1 MIKKF
6 ESFNNDDKIEE
17 LKDIFNHI
25 DLSYPCYIEYE
36 KLEIVSRS
44 RRRNWCTKYDLD
56 NKVIEI
62 SIYFS
67 SYPDLS
73 FGLDLY
79 KTIKR
84 TLLEGYRFRYMRIYT
99 NLDLNSPGR
108 HKIRSVNLTDLENII
123 SSIHSIDGN
132 PLFSDLELVI
142 QLFDSPESNLK

>member
-36 KLEIVSRS
+36 KLEIVSRWTDTS
-44 RRRNWCTKYDLD
+44 F
-56 NKVIEI
+56 KVIEI

-67 SYPDLS
+67 KDSDIQAWWVR
-73 FGLDLY
+73 FVVDLY

-84 TLLEGYRFRYMRIYT
+84 TLLDGYKFRYMTIF
-99 NLDLNSPGR
+99 NILDDDY
-108 HKIRSVNLTDLENII
+108 KIKSVNLTDLEKIK
-123 SSIHSIDGN
+123 SSIDYIDKD